1 MGLMGRWMA
10 SVDSASNRGDWPL
23 IGVPTVGGA
32 PASLDKSL
40 QESEPEIGSG
50 NGLVF
55 QYICTTRSSIVEQ
68 VAPVNSARRICLTT
82 PLIGVLTA
90 GGAPASLD

>member
-1 MGLMGRWMA
+1 LSLIKARIKPVFYVTTMGLMGRWMA

-50 NGLVF
+50 NGHVF
-55 QYICTTRSSIVEQ
+55 
-68 VAPVNSARRICLTT
+68 
-82 PLIGVLTA
+82 
-90 GGAPASLD
+90 